1 MSKSVYFRHLSTLFI
16 SIGCIGYISLAP
28 MSLVLAQERIL
39 RTITV
44 TGNGVERINA
54 TIANVQLGVEIEGKN
69 ANEIQQEVAKRTTSL
84 VELLKSSNVE
94 KLKTTGI
101 QLRPNY
107 NYNNNQRELTGYV
120 ATNLV
125 TFQLPIDR
133 VGSLLDNSVKVGATR
148 IDNVSLTATETAIA
162 QAQKQALGKATLD
175 AQQQAE
181 AVLNVLNLKAQE
193 IITIN
198 VNGANA
204 PTPIMREA
212 MMDKIAS
219 SMPSTPVIAGE
230 QEVNA
235 SVTLQIRY

>member
-16 SIGCIGYISLAP
+16 SIGCVGYISLAP
-28 MSLVLAQERIL
+28 ISPVLAQEQIVK
-39 RTITV
+39 TITV
-44 TGNGVERINA
+44 TGTGVERIPA
-54 TIANVQLGVEIEGKN
+54 TVANIQLGVEIEGKN
-69 ANEIQQEVAKRTTSL
+69 ASEIQEEVAKRTFSL
-84 VELLKSSNVE
+84 VELLKSNNVE
-94 KLKTTGI
+94 KLQTTGI

-125 TFQLPIDR
+125 SFQLPIDQ

-148 IDNVSLTATETAIA
+148 IDNVSLTAEETAIT

-181 AVLNVLNLKAQE
+181 AVLNTLNLKAEE

-198 VNGANA
+198 INGANV
-204 PTPIMREA
+204 PNPIMREA
-212 MMDKIAS
+212 MADKMVS
-219 SMPSTPVIAGE
+219 NMPSTPVIAGE
-230 QEVNA
+230 QEVTA

>member
-1 MSKSVYFRHLSTLFI
+1 MSKSFYLRHLPTFFI
-16 SIGCIGYISLAP
+16 SIGCIGYLSLAP
-28 MSLVLAQERIL
+28 ISPVIAQERIL

-44 TGNGVERINA
+44 TGNGVERINT

-69 ANEIQQEVAKRTTSL
+69 ASQIQQEVAKRTTSL

-107 NYNNNQRELTGYV
+107 NYNNNERELTGYV

-125 TFQLPIDR
+125 SFQLPIDR

-148 IDNVSLTATETAIA
+148 IDNVSLTATETAIT
-162 QAQKQALGKATLD
+162 QAQKQALAKATLD
-175 AQQQAE
+175 AQQQAD
-181 AVLNVLNLKAQE
+181 AVLNTLNLKAQE
-193 IITIN
+193 IVTIN
-198 VNGANA
+198 VNGANV

-212 MMDKIAS
+212 MADKMSAS
-219 SMPSTPVIAGE
+219 MATTPVIGGE
-230 QEVNA
+230 QEVTA